1 MIYSFPDYYNDF
13 HCIANQCEATCCA
26 GWQIVI
32 DAESL
37 QRYKKV
43 SKHFQERMKQ
53 GVNFKE
59 GVFLQKEQKRCA
71 FLNENNL
78 CDMYTVLGEDAL
90 CETCKR
96 YPRHIEEFENVREF
110 TLSLS
115 CPEVARILLSRKEQV
130 TFYEKEIQAEEEEF
144 EDFNPM
150 LYAQLVEVRKELIS
164 ILQDR
169 TLEVGIRVALCW
181 RFVMEFQDTMDE
193 GILLTKESMREHIQD
208 KQWQSELILEWQ
220 EWNKEEEISYED
232 IKTLFGLLWEL
243 EFLSEDWEDWLIE
256 VEHIL
261 YKNGPIEYGKIQREF
276 LDWQKQEFTEWEIIA
291 EQLLV
296 YFVSTYFCGAV
307 YDEYVASK
315 MKLAI
320 VSTFY
325 IREFMMAQWRKN
337 GGVYSKNELLKVVY
351 RYSRELEHSDEN
363 LCLMDKLLEELNI
376 AV

>member
-1 MIYSFPDYYNDF
+1 MIYSFPDYYDDF
-13 HCIANQCEATCCA
+13 RCIANQCEATCCA

-32 DAESL
+32 DEESL
-37 QRYKKV
+37 QRYKRV
-43 SKHFQERMKQ
+43 SKHFQERMKK

-59 GVFLQKEQKRCA
+59 GVFFQKEQKRCA
-71 FLNENNL
+71 FLNINNL
-78 CDMYTVLGEDAL
+78 CDMYTALGEDAL

-110 TLSLS
+110 TLSIS
-115 CPEVARILLSRKEQV
+115 CPEVARILLSKKEQV
-130 TFYEKEIQAEEEEF
+130 TFYDKEIQEADEEF
-144 EDFNPM
+144 DDFNPM
-150 LYAQLVEVRKELIS
+150 LYAQLVEARKELIS

-169 TLEVGIRVALCW
+169 TLEVGIRAALCW

-193 GILLTKESMREHIQD
+193 GILLTKESMSSHIKD
-208 KQWQSELILEWQ
+208 KQWRSDIILEWQ
-220 EWNKEEEISYED
+220 EWHKEEFNSYQN
-232 IKTLFGLLWEL
+232 IKTLFGLLWKL
-243 EFLSEDWEDWLIE
+243 EFLSEDWEERLLE

-261 YKNGPIEYGKIQREF
+261 YENGQVAYTNLQKEF
-276 LDWQKQEFTEWEIIA
+276 LAWQKQEFPEWEIIA